1 MIKIVRRIVRETAVT
16 ERGKPL
22 VVQLHPG
29 GLIVRLKSTRQR
41 WPISYESILWLAVK
55 VAAEAQRA
63 ERMTKRKRRH

>member
-1 MIKIVRRIVRETAVT
+1 MTKIVRRIVRETAVT

-22 VVQLHPG
+22 VVELHPA
-29 GLIVRLKSTRQR
+29 GLIVRLKRTRQR

-55 VAAEAQRA
+55 VAAEEQRA

>member
-1 MIKIVRRIVRETAVT
+1 
-16 ERGKPL
+16 
-22 VVQLHPG
+22 VVELHPC

-55 VAAEAQRA
+55 VAAEEQRA